1 MGGATWVLVVLA
13 AALVLVA
20 LLVFLVPL
28 ARGDRDDAG
37 TARPGGTRPTSS
49 SGSLAR
55 GFGYLSVSPRSVAR
69 RGGVHER
76 LSRAFARVDA
86 VDPHA
91 APRRIG
97 EALVQAGLAD
107 AAPPPATT
115 PTAPPPDVV
124 WRSAPAE
131 QPRDQP

>member
-1 MGGATWVLVVLA
+1 VGGATWVLVVLA

-37 TARPGGTRPTSS
+37 GAGSANARPTSS

-76 LSRAFARVDA
+76 FSRAFARVDA

-107 AAPPPATT
+107 AAPPVPTSPAL
-115 PTAPPPDVV
+115 PPDMV

-131 QPRDQP
+131 QPRDVP

>member
-1 MGGATWVLVVLA
+1 VGSAAWVLVVLA
-13 AALVLVA
+13 AVLILVA
-20 LLVFLVPL
+20 LVVFVVPL
-28 ARGDRDDAG
+28 ARGGAVAG
-37 TARPGGTRPTSS
+37 TAARGNGAPSS

-55 GFGYLSVSPRSVAR
+55 GFGYLYVSPRSRSR

-76 LSRAFARVDA
+76 LARAFARIDA

-107 AAPPPATT
+107 LSSEPPPTST
-115 PTAPPPDVV
+115 
-124 WRSAPAE
+124 E
-131 QPRDQP
+131 EPRDLR